1 MWDFNSFPCV
11 RVVVRRTI
19 TPVAIPSHEQARERF
34 VRLLH
39 RGLELMPFFDAAD
52 GALSRVV
59 PFDASCWLTLDP
71 GTLLPTSHFTR
82 QIGSDHLM
90 AMAANEYLEEDVNKF
105 ADLARSTP
113 PVGILST
120 ASGGD
125 LRRSPRHRNVLA
137 PHGYADGDE
146 LRAVFVDGESAWGC
160 VALHRRRGRFEGPE
174 AAAVAE
180 LGGLIAEGIRRAVLA
195 TALAADGETDVP
207 GLILLRGDDSVESV
221 TPAATRWVGE
231 ILDPTGGTGGLPMI
245 VVGIAARARRA
256 ATGRSEEVARARL
269 PMKTR
274 GWLQLDA
281 SLLDGDLPG
290 RVGVMVQP
298 AKSPEIAAL
307 IVEAYGLSERER
319 EVTHLVL
326 RGLSTLEIAQ
336 DLHLSPYTVQDHL
349 KAIFAKVGVRSRRE
363 LVAQMFLQHYAPRLE
378 TGAKIGADGWFAHEG
393 SQPGFTKEGVR

>member
-1 MWDFNSFPCV
+1 MSGWGAWEDLP
-11 RVVVRRTI
+11 VV
-19 TPVAIPSHEQARERF
+19 APSLKQARERF
-34 VRLLH
+34 VKLVH
-39 RGLELMPFFDAAD
+39 RGLELTPFFETAD
-52 GALSRVV
+52 GALSSAV

-82 QIGSDHLM
+82 EIGSEHLM

-113 PVGILST
+113 PVGILSEAT
-120 ASGGD
+120 GGD

-160 VALHRRRGRFEGPE
+160 VAVHRRRGRFEGPE

-195 TALAADGETDVP
+195 TTLAADGQPDPP

-221 TPAATRWVGE
+221 TPAATRWLGE
-231 ILDPTGGTGGLPMI
+231 ILDPTGRSARLPMI

-256 ATGRSEEVARARL
+256 ATEPSEEVASARL
-269 PMKTR
+269 PRRTG

-281 SLLDGDLPG
+281 SLLEGEPPG

-307 IVEAYGLSERER
+307 IVEAYGLSDREK
-319 EVTHLVL
+319 EIAHLVL

-378 TGAKIGADGWFAHEG
+378 TEAAIGSDGWFADEEP
-393 SQPGFTKEGVR
+393 QPGSVKDGVRFR

>member
-1 MWDFNSFPCV
+1 M
-11 RVVVRRTI
+11 
-19 TPVAIPSHEQARERF
+19 AIPSLERASERF

-39 RGLELMPFFDAAD
+39 RGLELTPFFEAAD
-52 GALSRVV
+52 GALSRGV

-82 QIGSDHLM
+82 QIGSEHLM

-105 ADLARSTP
+105 AELARSSP
-113 PVGILST
+113 SVGILSEAT
-120 ASGGD
+120 GGD

-146 LRAVFVDGESAWGC
+146 LRAVFVDGASAWGC
-160 VALHRRRGRFEGPE
+160 VALHRRRGSFERPE

-180 LGGLIAEGIRRAVLA
+180 LGGLIAEGIRRAILA
-195 TALAADGETDVP
+195 TALAADGQPDPP

-221 TPAATRWVGE
+221 TPAATRWLGE
-231 ILDPTGGTGGLPMI
+231 ILDSTGGSAGLPMI

-269 PMKTR
+269 PRKTG

-281 SLLDGDLPG
+281 SLLEGEPPG

-307 IVEAYGLSERER
+307 IVEAYGLSDRER
-319 EVTHLVL
+319 EVAHLVL

-378 TGAKIGADGWFAHEG
+378 TGAKIGPHGWFADEARQG
-393 SQPGFTKEGVR
+393 DSTRNGVHPA